1 MSSAPISTRCTP
13 LPTFDQ
19 LPTRRYP
26 CWPHSGVYHSPKVAT
41 RYNLRMHGLYL
52 HDATTS
58 YLPTRVH
65 TRIRN
70 PLDLRCHRSPF
81 WPLIVKPSMRVPSST
96 WVEPTKI
103 RLGYWSKWVPTSYPP
118 KLVTSISH
126 LTLLVMFIYMCVWL
140 SLTNRIS
147 HATKGTP

>member
-1 MSSAPISTRCTP
+1 MPPAPISTRCTHYSP
-13 LPTFDQ
+13 SDRLPTVDTRAG
-19 LPTRRYP
+19 PTVGCITP
-26 CWPHSGVYHSPKVAT
+26 QSGNPIQPMV
-41 RYNLRMHGLYL
+41 HGLYL

-58 YLPTRVH
+58 YLPARVH

-81 WPLIVKPSMRVPSST
+81 WPLTVKPSMRVPSST

-103 RLGYWSKWVPTSYPP
+103 RLGYWSKWAPISYPP

-126 LTLLVMFIYMCVWL
+126 LTLLVMFIYMCVSL

>member
-1 MSSAPISTRCTP
+1 MQQRLTYQPGSTHAYE
-13 LPTFDQ
+13 
-19 LPTRRYP
+19 TRWT
-26 CWPHSGVYHSPKVAT
+26 CVAT
-41 RYNLRMHGLYL
+41 AN
-52 HDATTS
+52 
-58 YLPTRVH
+58 
-65 TRIRN
+65 
-70 PLDLRCHRSPF
+70 PF

-103 RLGYWSKWVPTSYPP
+103 RLGYWLKWAPTSYPP

-147 HATKGTP
+147 HATKGTPYIPHATQGTYLTPMPHFTCLSG